1 MKKFVF
7 MLFAAFIGF
16 SGVVHEVEA
25 KRLGGGKSFGAQR
38 DSTVM
43 KRDATPAPT
52 QNSATAQRPGQ
63 TAGAAAQPAKRSWMG
78 PLAGLAAGLGLA
90 ALASHLGFGE
100 EMASFMMI
108 ALLVVA
114 ALFLWRMF
122 ARRKAGN
129 APQGMQY
136 AGATAGAGGT
146 DSAYAPPQAQAFESA
161 ASAGSSRPA
170 AAEAAVN
177 VPADFDVAGFLRQA
191 KLNFVR
197 LQAANDSGDVEDI
210 RSFTSPEVFAE
221 IRMQLQER
229 GTSEQH
235 TDVVQVDAVLLDVST
250 EGDQYVASVRFYGL
264 VREEVDASPESFDE
278 VWHLSKP
285 VSGERGWLISGIQQM
300 E

>member
-1 MKKFVF
+1 MKKF
-7 MLFAAFIGF
+7 MLMVFAAFIGF
-16 SGVVHEVEA
+16 SGVVHEAEA
-25 KRLGGGKSFGAQR
+25 KRLGGGKSFGSQR
-38 DSTVM
+38 DSSVM

-122 ARRKAGN
+122 MRRKTGN

-136 AGATAGAGGT
+136 AGAATGSGAAT
-146 DSAYAPPQAQAFESA
+146 YAPPQAQPFESTA
-161 ASAGSSRPA
+161 AAGGSSTATA
-170 AAEAAVN
+170 AAN
-177 VPADFDVAGFLRQA
+177 IPADFDVAGFLRQA

-221 IRMQLQER
+221 LRMQLQER
-229 GTSEQH
+229 GTSAQH

-250 EGDQYVASVRFYGL
+250 EDDQYVASVRFYGL
-264 VREEVDASPESFDE
+264 VREEADASPESFDE

-285 VSGERGWLISGIQQM
+285 VSDERGWLISGIQQM